1 MTLTK
6 LVRRQHNR
14 SRRSRRGIS
23 TIMANLTMLVIVVS
37 LSSMLFIWATSSLG
51 SYAGGAGYWY
61 SSRSIANQEK
71 PSVENVFFGKAPN
84 CPGSN
89 SYCVTV
95 YVRNVGTVPFTI
107 SSIYLNSTLY
117 TQSYPP
123 VLVSQ
128 VQQFQF
134 PLVGQSW
141 VQGDL
146 QTSTVAT
153 LRGTVV
159 QTTWVP

>member
-1 MTLTK
+1 LTK
-6 LVRRQHNR
+6 SDRHKHSR

-37 LSSMLFIWATSSLG
+37 MSSMLFIWATSSLG

-61 SSRSIANQEK
+61 SSRSNANQEK
-71 PSVENVFFGKAPN
+71 PSVESVFFGKTPN
-84 CPGSN
+84 CPGGA
-89 SYCVTV
+89 SYCVTI
-95 YVRNVGTVPFTI
+95 YIRNVGTVPFTI

-117 TQSYPP
+117 SQSYPP

-134 PLVGQSW
+134 PLSGQTW
-141 VQGDL
+141 VKGNL
-146 QTSTVAT
+146 QTLTVAT

>member
-1 MTLTK
+1 MTK
-6 LVRRQHNR
+6 LVRREHNR
-14 SRRSRRGIS
+14 SRRSRRAIS

-37 LSSMLFIWATSSLG
+37 MSSMLFIWATSSLG

-71 PSVENVFFGKAPN
+71 PSVESVFFGKAPS
-84 CPGSN
+84 CPGGV
-89 SYCVTV
+89 SYCVTI
-95 YVRNVGTVPFTI
+95 YVRNVGTIPFTI

-123 VLVSQ
+123 VLVNQ

-141 VQGDL
+141 VKGDL
-146 QTSTVAT
+146 QTLTVAT